1 MLSAENKEIY
11 ICGDFNI
18 DFLKIESESS
28 YLKFYNQLS
37 SKSLLPF
44 IIHPSR
50 VMEGQAPSLI
60 DNIFSNNVQENVLS
74 GNIYLT
80 LSEHF
85 SQFSSVVRD
94 KIDIK
99 KIKRLDEIFRVFLMI
114 CTATMFLFKI
124 GTFNQTMLIFLW
136 LILYGD

>member
-1 MLSAENKEIY
+1 MSNFFDYMETTLNTLNDENKEIY

-18 DFLKIESESS
+18 DFLKMDSESS

-37 SKSLLPF
+37 SKSHLPF

-50 VMEGQAPSLI
+50 VMEGQTPSLI

-94 KIDIK
+94 KNDIK
-99 KIKRLDEIFRVFLMI
+99 KIKIFGRDFSGFSEESYRDDVSI
-114 CTATMFLFKI
+114 
-124 GTFNQTMLIFLW
+124 
-136 LILYGD
+136 

>member
-1 MLSAENKEIY
+1 MKCPIFFDYMETTLNTLNDENKEIY

-18 DFLKIESESS
+18 DFLKMDSESS

-50 VMEGQAPSLI
+50 VMEGQTPSLI

-99 KIKRLDEIFRVFLMI
+99 KNQNVWTRFFRVF
-114 CTATMFLFKI
+114 
-124 GTFNQTMLIFLW
+124 
-136 LILYGD
+136 